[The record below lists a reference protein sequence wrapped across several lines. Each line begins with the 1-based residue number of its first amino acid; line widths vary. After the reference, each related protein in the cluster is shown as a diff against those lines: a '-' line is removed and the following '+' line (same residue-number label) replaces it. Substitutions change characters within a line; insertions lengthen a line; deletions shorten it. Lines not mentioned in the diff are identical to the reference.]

1 MYYPL
6 VTQHKGLEERRN
18 SLIEQIETLTS
29 KKLSAEG
36 ELQEIGKPT
45 DTGRLRKVTTNI
57 QKDGDIEKV
66 LEKAILDLKK
76 AEEKVQRE
84 LSTLLLWQGTID
96 EVEVLP
102 VPLPETIDKY
112 DAAFNE
118 IDKKIVQSESMIKDK
133 FENLEQIDNDIAA
146 LDISGSVPTETDLT
160 EARLKRDEGWALVK
174 GAWIEKRPDKD
185 KAKAY
190 HAELSLDEAYER
202 SVFDADHIAD
212 RLRRESDR
220 VSKKEILLLNRGHLS
235 ENIATFE
242 TQKQE
247 STADKERLLKEWSSL
262 WISLGFNP
270 LTPREMSSWLQRHHK
285 LAKEAENMRE
295 LRKEAVRLE
304 QRLSVNRSS
313 LLECLSEL
321 KCEVDAAQSLS
332 GMIEESLAVIKK
344 NDAIEREASE
354 LQRTI
359 KEFGKQL
366 SEARKSEEKILAE
379 TIEWGAKWKDGMT
392 ELGLTADT
400 PPSDV
405 AVFVTKSQ
413 DLLAKLDETNELER
427 RIAAIED
434 NMTDF
439 GNRVKQ
445 LTDRISPDLS
455 TVPAEQAASELHSKL
470 SKAVE
475 DNATLKSLN
484 QELSTYTRDLDS
496 ARDAIVKTEIRVKA
510 LLKEARCE
518 NIEQLLAVE
527 GKSDLAQS
535 MRNTLEQLEKRLFA
549 HSAGLSIDAFV
560 AEAVETDPDSLPNGI
575 VDIHNEIEALKDE
588 SSRLEQTIGAETSVL
603 KQMDGTSRA
612 AAAAERAQDA
622 AAQIEDHTERYVKLR
637 LSSAILRNEIE
648 RYRSIHQ
655 GPVLERASQ
664 IFSALTLR
672 SFSKLKTTFDEK
684 DAQILVGM
692 RNDAEGNEVMVEGMS
707 EGTCDQLYLALR
719 LASLERYLDSNE
731 PMPLVIDDVLV
742 NFDDDRTDACLRV
755 FSEMSQKT
763 QVIYCTHHQ
772 HIVDLAVKAIP
783 AKMLMVHH
791 LR

>member
-1 MYYPL
+1 
-6 VTQHKGLEERRN
+6 
-18 SLIEQIETLTS
+18 
-29 KKLSAEG
+29 
-36 ELQEIGKPT
+36 
-45 DTGRLRKVTTNI
+45 
-57 QKDGDIEKV
+57 
-66 LEKAILDLKK
+66 
-76 AEEKVQRE
+76 
-84 LSTLLLWQGTID
+84 
-96 EVEVLP
+96 
-102 VPLPETIDKY
+102 
-112 DAAFNE
+112 
-118 IDKKIVQSESMIKDK
+118 
-133 FENLEQIDNDIAA
+133 
-146 LDISGSVPTETDLT
+146 
-160 EARLKRDEGWALVK
+160 
-174 GAWIEKRPDKD
+174 
-185 KAKAY
+185 
-190 HAELSLDEAYER
+190 
-202 SVFDADHIAD
+202 
-212 RLRRESDR
+212 
-220 VSKKEILLLNRGHLS
+220 
-235 ENIATFE
+235 
-242 TQKQE
+242 
-247 STADKERLLKEWSSL
+247 
-262 WISLGFNP
+262 
-270 LTPREMSSWLQRHHK
+270 
-285 LAKEAENMRE
+285 
-295 LRKEAVRLE
+295 
-304 QRLSVNRSS
+304 
-313 LLECLSEL
+313 
-321 KCEVDAAQSLS
+321 
-332 GMIEESLAVIKK
+332 
-344 NDAIEREASE
+344 
-354 LQRTI
+354 
-359 KEFGKQL
+359 
-366 SEARKSEEKILAE
+366 
-379 TIEWGAKWKDGMT
+379 
-392 ELGLTADT
+392 
-400 PPSDV
+400 
-405 AVFVTKSQ
+405 
-413 DLLAKLDETNELER
+413 
-427 RIAAIED
+427 
-434 NMTDF
+434 
-439 GNRVKQ
+439 
-445 LTDRISPDLS
+445 
-455 TVPAEQAASELHSKL
+455 
-470 SKAVE
+470 
-475 DNATLKSLN
+475 
-484 QELSTYTRDLDS
+484 
-496 ARDAIVKTEIRVKA
+496 
-510 LLKEARCE
+510 
-518 NIEQLLAVE
+518 
-527 GKSDLAQS
+527 